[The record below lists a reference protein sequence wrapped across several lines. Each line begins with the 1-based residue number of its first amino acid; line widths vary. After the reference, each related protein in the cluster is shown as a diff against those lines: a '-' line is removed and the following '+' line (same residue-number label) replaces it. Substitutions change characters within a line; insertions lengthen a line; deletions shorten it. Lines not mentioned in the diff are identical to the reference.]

1 MSAADPDIALLE
13 ALSERFVT
21 GMLGADEGLRRSLWD
36 EADKG
41 VLHVPEESPVPFHGW
56 EALERY
62 WSHTTGTLKD
72 IRSTA
77 RDRVVV
83 KLSADIASVT
93 YAMTWRATFVGGAYD
108 GMAVAGDN
116 RVTSLWRR
124 RGDSWKIFH
133 ILEAPLSPLRHIR
146 LESQAAYRR
155 FWGA

>member
-1 MSAADPDIALLE
+1 MTVPDPDLTVLE
-13 ALSERFVT
+13 ALSDRFVT
-21 GMLGADEGLRRSLWD
+21 GMLGADPSVRQSLWD
-36 EADKG
+36 RDDPE
-41 VLHVPEESPVPFHGW
+41 VLHVPEEAPAPFRGW
-56 EALERY
+56 PALETY
-62 WSHTTGTLKD
+62 WGYTTATLKD
-72 IRSTA
+72 IRSVA

-124 RGDSWKIFH
+124 RGDTWKLFH

>member
-1 MSAADPDIALLE
+1 MSADPDIGVLE

-21 GMLGADEGLRRSLWD
+21 GMLGADEGVRRSLWD
-36 EADKG
+36 EADPE
-41 VLHVPEESPVPFHGW
+41 VLHVPEESPVPLRGW
-56 EALERY
+56 DALERY
-62 WSHTTGTLKD
+62 WGYTTGTLKE

-108 GMAVAGDN
+108 GMHVAGDN

-146 LESQAAYRR
+146 LEAQAAFRR
-155 FWGA
+155 HWGG

>member
-1 MSAADPDIALLE
+1 MSADPDIAELE
-13 ALSERFVT
+13 RLSEAFVT
-21 GMLGADEGLRRSLWD
+21 GMLGDDPHVRRSLWD
-36 EADKG
+36 RDDPD
-41 VLHVPEESPVPFHGW
+41 VLHVPEEAPHPFVGW
-56 EALERY
+56 DALETY
-62 WSHTTGTLKD
+62 WGYTTATLTD

-77 RDRVVV
+77 QGRVVV

-124 RGDSWKIFH
+124 RGDSWRIFH

-155 FWGA
+155 LWEA